1 MLFGP
6 KAGQMG
12 TAGSSIRLSA
22 LAQQF
27 SAELVGADAD
37 IVGVA
42 ALKSATA
49 GQISFLNTPRM
60 AAELHATAATAV
72 VVRDATGLPACRSYL
87 VGPDPG
93 LLFARIA
100 QQLNPRP
107 ASKAAIH
114 PTAVIAGSATLGP
127 GVEVGPHVVIEDGAV
142 IGPGAQVKAGAFVG
156 ELTTIGAGTVL
167 MPGVV
172 VYANCV
178 VGARCYIHSGAVIGS
193 DGFGNAWAGDHW
205 ERVPQIGRVV
215 IGDDVEIGANT
226 TIDRGALEDTCIES
240 GVRLDNLIQIAH
252 GVRIGRN
259 SAIAACTG
267 VAGSAKIGANC
278 LIGGGVLIAGHT
290 RMTDRVTVL
299 AGSGVPSDIDEGGV
313 YASGTPVVPHQTWLR
328 NMVHFRK
335 LDQLA
340 RRVKR
345 LERDHEDE
353 APPTEGNGKGP

>member
-1 MLFGP
+1 
-6 KAGQMG
+6 MG
-12 TAGSSIRLSA
+12 TERRSTRLSA

-27 SAELVGADAD
+27 SADLVGADAD
-37 IVGVA
+37 ITGVA
-42 ALKSATA
+42 ALRSATP
-49 GQISFLNTPRM
+49 GQITFLGNPRM
-60 AAELHATAATAV
+60 AADLHTTAATAV
-72 VVRDATGLPACRSYL
+72 VVRDATGLPTGRSYL

-100 QQLNPRP
+100 QQFNPRP

-114 PTAVIAGSATLGP
+114 PTAVIAGSATLGA
-127 GVEVGPHVVIEDGAV
+127 GIEIGPYVVIEDGVV

-172 VYANCV
+172 IYANCV
-178 VGARCYIHSGAVIGS
+178 VGARCRIHSGAIIGS
-193 DGFGNAWAGDHW
+193 DGFGNAWAADHW
-205 ERVPQIGRVV
+205 ERVPQIARVV

-226 TIDRGALEDTCIES
+226 TIDRGALDDTCIES

-267 VAGSAKIGANC
+267 VAGSAEIGANC

-290 RMTDRVTVL
+290 RMTDRVTIL
-299 AGSGVPSDIDEGGV
+299 AGSGVPSSIDEGGE

-335 LDQLA
+335 LDLLA
-340 RRVKR
+340 KRVRR
-345 LERDHEDE
+345 LEKAPGND
-353 APPTEGNGKGP
+353 APPAEGNDETP